1 MTNLPKC
8 DIIITVKRKREKEM
22 EKRLQEIE
30 KALFYFDMIDF
41 QTREDKQQ
49 IAELLQEKKELMKKM
64 EG

>member
-1 MTNLPKC
+1 
-8 DIIITVKRKREKEM
+8 M